1 MIPNEENRWHYL
13 AVKKLLSLLRQI
25 TSKSNG
31 DFYCQNCRQPF
42 RTKNK
47 LKSHKKA
54 YKNQNFRNVIM
65 ASEDYKMLEFNQYR
79 KSDKVPFVIYA
90 DLESIIEK
98 TDGCNNNPNNK
109 STPKV
114 SEHIPS
120 DFSMSRIS

>member
-13 AVKKLLSLLRQI
+13 AVKKLLALLRQI

-31 DFYCQNCRQPF
+31 NFYCQNCCQPF

-47 LKSHKKA
+47 LESHKKA
-54 YKNQNFRNVIM
+54 YKNQNFRNLIM
-65 ASEDYKMLEFNQYR
+65 VSEDYKMLEFNQYR

-98 TDGCNNNPNNK
+98 TDGCKNNRNN
-109 STPKV
+109 
-114 SEHIPS
+114 
-120 DFSMSRIS
+120 

>member
-1 MIPNEENRWHYL
+1 
-13 AVKKLLSLLRQI
+13 
-25 TSKSNG
+25 
-31 DFYCQNCRQPF
+31 
-42 RTKNK
+42 
-47 LKSHKKA
+47 
-54 YKNQNFRNVIM
+54 
-65 ASEDYKMLEFNQYR
+65 MLEFNQYR
-79 KSDKVPFVIYA
+79 KSDKVPFVNYA